1 MMSAHSHS
9 AFALLPAEHAFSNQA
24 LQAPSWFESPQ
35 PGNALVNT
43 ATAAAPA
50 ATGDGGG
57 GAVATAAAAGLLATP
72 PACTAHHVG

>member
-1 MMSAHSHS
+1 MVSAHSHS

-50 ATGDGGG
+50 ATG
-57 GAVATAAAAGLLATP
+57 AAAAAGLLATP